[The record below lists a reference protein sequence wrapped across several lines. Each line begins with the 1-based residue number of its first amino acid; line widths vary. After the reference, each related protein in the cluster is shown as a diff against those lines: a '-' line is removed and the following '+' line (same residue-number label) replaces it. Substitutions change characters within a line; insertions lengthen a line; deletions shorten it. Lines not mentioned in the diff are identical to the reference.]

1 MANRNKDKIKKEIIE
16 LLPHEP
22 GVYRFYNNEG
32 KIIYVGKAKNLR
44 SRVGQ
49 YFNSP
54 TSLNAKTKLLVE
66 KIADVKYTIVDS
78 EDDALLLENNL
89 IKEYQPKYNILL
101 KDSKTYPW
109 IVVKNEPF
117 PRIYTTRRIIKD
129 GSLYFGPYS
138 SAHYANNLVELLH
151 NLFKLRTCN
160 LKLTSQAIA
169 KGEFKECL
177 NWHIKKCSGA
187 CIGKIEEENYNQNI
201 EYIKSILRGNISPL
215 IKEFKTKM
223 FEYSEMLQFEEAQE
237 YKERIELLR
246 AHYNKSLIVQTSI
259 TNIDVFTIV
268 FSKDSENVFGNYL
281 RISNGAITQVLNI
294 SIRSGVEECE
304 KNLLTMF
311 IVKVYEI
318 LEEVGVSPNKEI
330 VTEYLPNKD
339 LLSGNYHLQ
348 IEKFHI
354 PQRGDKLALLDLSKK
369 NAREFMLQSLRQEN
383 LKNPSGKKSIAVQM
397 LKNDLHLAEEPVHI
411 ECFDNSNIQGTNP
424 VASCVVFRNGK
435 PSKKDYRKFNIKTV
449 VGANDFASMY
459 EVVTRRYSRLLQE
472 QQSIPQLIVID
483 GGKGQ
488 LDFAYKAL
496 CDLNLERKIAIIGIA
511 KRLEE
516 ILKPGDPN
524 PLFIDKNSPS
534 LKLIMQLRDEAHR
547 FGIKFH
553 RAKRSKGQLLSELD
567 QIKGI
572 GDVTKKRLLNE
583 FKSVKIIAETDL
595 EKLTAILGASKGKII
610 YEHFH
615 QS

>member
-1 MANRNKDKIKKEIIE
+1 
-16 LLPHEP
+16 
-22 GVYRFYNNEG
+22 
-32 KIIYVGKAKNLR
+32 
-44 SRVGQ
+44 
-49 YFNSP
+49 
-54 TSLNAKTKLLVE
+54 
-66 KIADVKYTIVDS
+66 
-78 EDDALLLENNL
+78 
-89 IKEYQPKYNILL
+89 
-101 KDSKTYPW
+101 
-109 IVVKNEPF
+109 
-117 PRIYTTRRIIKD
+117 
-129 GSLYFGPYS
+129 
-138 SAHYANNLVELLH
+138 
-151 NLFKLRTCN
+151 
-160 LKLTSQAIA
+160 
-169 KGEFKECL
+169 
-177 NWHIKKCSGA
+177 
-187 CIGKIEEENYNQNI
+187 
-201 EYIKSILRGNISPL
+201 
-215 IKEFKTKM
+215 
-223 FEYSEMLQFEEAQE
+223 
-237 YKERIELLR
+237 
-246 AHYNKSLIVQTSI
+246 
-259 TNIDVFTIV
+259 
-268 FSKDSENVFGNYL
+268 
-281 RISNGAITQVLNI
+281 
-294 SIRSGVEECE
+294 
-304 KNLLTMF
+304 MF

>member
-583 FKSVKIIAETDL
+583 FKSVMYS
-595 EKLTAILGASKGKII
+595 AIRLVFFPAVST
-610 YEHFH
+610 
-615 QS
+615 